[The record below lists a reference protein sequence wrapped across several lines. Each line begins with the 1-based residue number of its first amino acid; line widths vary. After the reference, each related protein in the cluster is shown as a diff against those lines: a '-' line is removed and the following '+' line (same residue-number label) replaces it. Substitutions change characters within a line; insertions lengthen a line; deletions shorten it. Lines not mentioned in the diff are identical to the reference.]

1 MRKINTFFAVI
12 ALFTVVACGKKVEP
26 VAAPVNPQITD
37 AVTQSTPPAEVLD
50 AGVVQTVAPAPVSL
64 PVK

>member
-1 MRKINTFFAVI
+1 MKVLFT
-12 ALFTVVACGKKVEP
+12 ALALVTVVACGKKVEP

-37 AVTQSTPPAEVLD
+37 AVTQSTPPAEVSD

>member
-1 MRKINTFFAVI
+1 MKVLFTAFALV
-12 ALFTVVACGKKVEP
+12 TVVACGKKVEP

-37 AVTQSTPPAEVLD
+37 AVTQSTPPTETLD
-50 AGVVQTVAPAPVSL
+50 AGVVQTVAPVPVTL

>member
-1 MRKINTFFAVI
+1 MKVLFA
-12 ALFTVVACGKKVEP
+12 ALALVTVVACGKKTEP

-37 AVTQSTPPAEVLD
+37 AVTQSVPPVEVLD
-50 AGVVQTVAPAPVSL
+50 AGVVQTVAPTPVTL

>member
-1 MRKINTFFAVI
+1 MKVLFVAL

-37 AVTQSTPPAEVLD
+37 AVTQSVPPAEVLD
-50 AGVVQTVAPAPVSL
+50 AGVVQTVAPAPVTL